1 MMGVLPEQRKA
12 RHNDKSYSVA
22 AWRRILRA
30 REVMAMV
37 TLKRLVAVV
46 LVTAPLS
53 CLALAPAI
61 AALIKQMVQ
70 QAVTSS
76 AKDMLIGSLRDMGCK
91 GIALG
96 NALTALDARGG
107 TAGLRGMA
115 GMQGM
120 QPMAGMPNIANM
132 LPPGTALPPEQAAML
147 AQLQGA
153 MAQPLTPAQTL
164 VAMDDMVELG
174 LLPRPVQN
182 EMKECMTLLP
192 QTAPA
197 LGSAM
202 GMLQPMLP
210 QLREAR
216 EQMRA
221 LSPAEQ
227 DEFAAMMAQ
236 ELKAVPAGERQQ
248 FVEQLDAGFFPP
260 AVAAGVKARL
270 GAK

>member
-1 MMGVLPEQRKA
+1 V
-12 RHNDKSYSVA
+12 
-22 AWRRILRA
+22 
-30 REVMAMV
+30 
-37 TLKRLVAVV
+37 
-46 LVTAPLS
+46 
-53 CLALAPAI
+53 
-61 AALIKQMVQ
+61 LIKQFVQ
-70 QAVTSS
+70 EAVTSS
-76 AKDMLIGSLRDMGCK
+76 LKDMLIGSLRDMGCK

-107 TAGLRGMA
+107 AAGLRGMA

-120 QPMAGMPNIANM
+120 AGMPDMANLPNVPGMPSMANM

-153 MAQPLTPAQTL
+153 MARPLTPAQTL
-164 VAMDDMVELG
+164 VAMDELTELG
-174 LLPRPVQN
+174 LLPRPVQA

-197 LGSAM
+197 LGAAM

-216 EQMRA
+216 DQMRA

-227 DEFAAMMAQ
+227 DEFAATMAQ
-236 ELKAVPAGERQQ
+236 ELKAVPADERQP
-248 FVEQLDAGFFPP
+248 FMEQLDAGFFPP

-270 GAK
+270 GVK

>member
-1 MMGVLPEQRKA
+1 
-12 RHNDKSYSVA
+12 
-22 AWRRILRA
+22 
-30 REVMAMV
+30 
-37 TLKRLVAVV
+37 LVAVV

-61 AALIKQMVQ
+61 AALIKQVVQ

-76 AKDMLIGSLRDMGCK
+76 VKDMLIGSLRDMGCK

-107 TAGLRGMA
+107 GAAALRGMA

-174 LLPRPVQN
+174 LLPRPVQA

-197 LGSAM
+197 LGAAM

-216 EQMRA
+216 DQMRA

-227 DEFAAMMAQ
+227 DEFAATMAQ
-236 ELKAVPAGERQQ
+236 ELKAVPADERQQ
-248 FVEQLDAGFFPP
+248 FMEQLDAGFFPP

-270 GAK
+270 GVK